1 MPKKTAGTSATVE
14 AGGKTRGG
22 EAGLGPALHDTEALT
37 GHLDGIDEE
46 GRLLFRVEGED
57 RSVPVS
63 IGVDL
68 PDDTLVQAAVVGRR
82 GLVIRTS
89 EARPRLVL
97 IGLVRER
104 VSSRARDRGGLE
116 IQAKLDGET
125 VQLSARKEI
134 ELKCGKARITLH
146 ESGRIEVSGTYI
158 LNRSRG
164 PVKLKGATVEIN

>member
-1 MPKKTAGTSATVE
+1 MPKKTTGTSATVE
-14 AGGKTRGG
+14 AGVWKEGDRAGFG
-22 EAGLGPALHDTEALT
+22 DLRRDLEAVT

-68 PDDTLVQAAVVGRR
+68 PDDTLVQAAMLGRR
-82 GLVIRTS
+82 GLVIQTS
-89 EARPRLVL
+89 EERPRLVL

-104 VSSRARDRGGLE
+104 VSNASRDRGGLE
-116 IQAKLDGET
+116 IQARLDGNT
-125 VQLSARKEI
+125 VQLTARKEI